1 MSSEGRGLFSR
12 KHERLSPVGDES
24 GVNMKLSYNAD
35 AGKLNLTLD
44 EDLSSVV
51 ESPLAEYLF
60 KEKRRCRTLQASGE
74 ARFLSFRECGKVI
87 TLNRFTSRRIRHGYY
102 RHTEQQVPDSHSQG
116 GAGGTVSVSGR

>member
-60 KEKRRCRTLQASGE
+60 KEKRRCRTLQAAKTTSD
-74 ARFLSFRECGKVI
+74 RMRKRI
-87 TLNRFTSRRIRHGYY
+87 TTSR
-102 RHTEQQVPDSHSQG
+102 P
-116 GAGGTVSVSGR
+116 VSGSRPTRSVKRSPTSG